1 MNVRTRALAYAGA
14 AAVGLVATGAFAA
27 PALAAGPT
35 DLALTLSGTTLA
47 ATTSG
52 KLADATVTNKGAETA
67 AEVVITFD
75 LSALDT
81 SVVEV
86 PLPDSEAC
94 EQTGSKIVCG
104 VIDVKPGENLDLP
117 FALVRVGDG
126 TPGKLTA
133 TVSHSADDGVSAN
146 DSATATVTISESTG
160 PDLTVVAPDVP
171 LNEEGL
177 TGTVAP
183 GEETELFYYV
193 INFGDEAVQGLKLK
207 INLPEHVTFVEKRD
221 GCEYEADDRHAV
233 CTVDVGLIP
242 ADEDT
247 GEAAPYSAI
256 RIDILVLKVA
266 DDAPAPAVLDGGVVS
281 AEGIKTV
288 ETPEVARMATAALPE
303 GVKGVS
309 AKDIDESD
317 NTDEFSVHVAK
328 ASGGGG
334 GGELPVTGVQAGL
347 IGGVGLVVVAGG
359 GAMLLMA
366 RRRRVVLAVPDDEK
380 PTV

>member
-52 KLADATVTNKGAETA
+52 KLATATVTNKGAETA
-67 AEVVITFD
+67 AGVVITFD
-75 LSALDT
+75 LSELDT

-86 PLPDSEAC
+86 PLPAPDSC
-94 EQTGSKIVCG
+94 EQSGSKITCG
-104 VIDVKPGENLDLP
+104 VVDIKAGDTLDLP
-117 FALVRVGDG
+117 FALVHKGDG

-133 TVSHSADDGVSAN
+133 TVSHEAADAVPAN
-146 DSATATVTISESTG
+146 NSATATVTLSESTG

-193 INFGDEAVQGLKLK
+193 ANFGNEAVQGLKLT
-207 INLPEHVTFVEKRD
+207 INLPEHVTFVEKED
-221 GCEYEADDRHAV
+221 GCEYEADNRHAV
-233 CTVDVGLIP
+233 CTLNVGLIP

-247 GEAAPYSAI
+247 GEGAPYSAI
-256 RIDILVLKVA
+256 EFFLNIIKVA

-281 AEGIKTV
+281 AEGIKAV
-288 ETPEVARMATAALPE
+288 ETPEVARMSAALPE

-328 ASGGGG
+328 AAGGGG

-380 PTV
+380 PTA

>member
-1 MNVRTRALAYAGA
+1 MNVRTRALAFAGA

-52 KLADATVTNKGAETA
+52 KVATATVTNKGAETA
-67 AEVVITFD
+67 DEVVITFD
-75 LSALDT
+75 LSGLDT

-86 PLPDSEAC
+86 PLPDADAC
-94 EQTGSKIVCG
+94 EQTGSKIACG
-104 VIDVKPGENLDLP
+104 VIPVKPGENLDLV
-117 FALVRVGDG
+117 FALVRKGDG

-133 TVSHSADDGVSAN
+133 TVSHGADDAVSTN
-146 DSATATVTISESTG
+146 DSATATVTVSESTG
-160 PDLTVVAPDVP
+160 PDLTTVAPDVP

-193 INFGDEAVQGLKLK
+193 INFGDEAVQGLKVKL
-207 INLPEHVTFVEKRD
+207 NLPEHVTFVEKRKD
-221 GCEYEADDRHAV
+221 CEYAADNRSAV
-233 CTVDVGLIP
+233 CTFDVGLIP

-247 GEAAPYSAI
+247 GEGAPYSAI
-256 RIDILVLKVA
+256 QIDVHVLKVA

-288 ETPEVARMATAALPE
+288 ETPEVARLASAALPE

-317 NTDEFSVHVAK
+317 NTDEFSVHLAK
-328 ASGGGG
+328 AGGGGG

-359 GAMLLMA
+359 GAMLLMS

-380 PTV
+380 PTA